1 MRFLPNRRFLLYKYV
16 EMKKH
21 RKILSQIAFGGI
33 IFIFIG
39 ATLSIFLFFY
49 YSRQLPDPNAWQNR
63 QVIQS
68 TKIYDR
74 EGKNLLYEIHGEEK
88 RTVIPFNEIP
98 QTVKEATIVA
108 EDVEFYS
115 HSGINIRGI
124 LRAILADIKGG
135 ALLEGGSSITQ
146 QLIKNTY
153 LSPEQTFSRKIK
165 ELILSI
171 ALERRYSKDEILNFY
186 LNQIPYGSNS
196 YGIEAAA
203 ETYFNK
209 PAKELAL
216 AEVAYLVAMPKAPS
230 FYSPYGTHGV
240 ELKSRANYILTRL
253 RDLKYI
259 SNDDYANAVKTT
271 VNFVGQ
277 KTSITA
283 PHFVFFIRDYLNEKY
298 GENFV
303 EKGGLK
309 VTTTIN
315 LDLQKIA
322 EKVVEDGAKRNE
334 IYNTKNAALV
344 AIDPKTGQILS
355 MVGSKNYWTDPEPNG
370 CEPGKNCQFEP
381 NVNVATRLRQP
392 GSAFKPFVYATALN
406 NGYTPDTILWDIPTE
421 FNPLCSWNGVAES
434 GVDQKT
440 CYKPKNYDGRFRGP
454 VTLRQSLSNSLN
466 IPSVKILYLAGINNS
481 INMAENLG
489 ITTLKDRSRYGLSLV
504 LGAAESRLLDM
515 TSAYGVFSQ
524 EGIKREPTGILK
536 IEDGGGRVLEEYK
549 DQGQKVLNEQTAR
562 EINNILSDNNAR
574 APMFGLY
581 SPLSLGNRPAAAKTG
596 TTQDPN
602 DDTKGKDAWIIGYT
616 PSLVAGVWTGNNDNT
631 PIEKGGAGVA
641 AAGPIWHDFMVQALK
656 DSPIENFTKPEPL
669 ITDKPILNG
678 QWQISV
684 KLKVNKTNNL
694 LATDKTPAN
703 LIEEKPFTEVHT
715 ILYWLDKNNPLGAAS
730 EKPESDSQFKN
741 WETSLQNWLK
751 SNYPDIF
758 NQLPKD
764 FDL

>member
-1 MRFLPNRRFLLYKYV
+1 
-16 EMKKH
+16 MKKYY
-21 RKILSQIAFGGI
+21 KILSQIAFGGI
-33 IFIFIG
+33 IFVF
-39 ATLSIFLFFY
+39 AAVTLSIFVFFY
-49 YSRQLPDPNAWQNR
+49 YSRQLPDPNAWQDR
-63 QVIQS
+63 KIIQS

-98 QTVKEATIVA
+98 QMVKEATVVA
-108 EDVEFYS
+108 EDAEFYS

-124 LRAILADIKGG
+124 IRAIWADIKGG
-135 ALLEGGSSITQ
+135 TLVEGGSSITQ
-146 QLIKNTY
+146 QLIKNAY
-153 LSPEQTFSRKIK
+153 LSPERTLSRKIK

-203 ETYFNK
+203 QTYFNK

-216 AEVAYLVAMPKAPS
+216 TEVVYLVSMAKAPS
-230 FYSPYGTHGV
+230 YYSPYGNHEE
-240 ELKSRANYILTRL
+240 ELKSRASHILNRM
-253 RDLKYI
+253 RELKYI
-259 SNDDYANAVKTT
+259 SDNDYNNALKTT

-277 KTSITA
+277 KTGITA

-298 GENFV
+298 GEDFV

-322 EKVVEDGAKRNE
+322 ETVVEDGAKRNE
-334 IYNTKNAALV
+334 IYNAKNAALV
-344 AIDPKTGQILS
+344 AIDPKTGQILA
-355 MVGSKNYWTDPEPNG
+355 MVGSKNYWDNPEPEG

-381 NVNVATRLRQP
+381 NVNIATRLRQP
-392 GSAFKPFVYATALN
+392 GSSFKPFVYATAIN
-406 NGYTPDTILWDIPTE
+406 NGYTPDTVIWDIPTE
-421 FNPLCSWNGVAES
+421 FNPLCSWDGIAEP
-434 GVDQKT
+434 GVDQQT

-454 VTLRQSLSNSLN
+454 VTLKQALANSLN
-466 IPSVKILYLAGINNS
+466 VPSVQVLYLAGINDS
-481 INMAENLG
+481 INTAENLG

-504 LGAAESRLLDM
+504 LGAAEVKLLDM
-515 TSAYGVFSQ
+515 VSAYGVFGQ

-536 IEDGGGRVLEEYK
+536 VEDGSGRVLEEYK
-549 DQGQKVLNEQTAR
+549 DQSQKVLSEQVAR
-562 EINNILSDNNAR
+562 EINDILSDNTAR

-581 SPLSLGNRPAAAKTG
+581 SPLSLGDRPVAAKTG

-602 DDTKGKDAWIIGYT
+602 DETKAKDAWIIGYT

-641 AAGPIWHDFMVQALK
+641 AAGPIWHDFMTQALK
-656 DSPIENFTKPEPL
+656 DAPIETFTKPDPI
-669 ITDKPILNG
+669 ITEKPILNG
-678 QWQISV
+678 QYQISV
-684 KLKVNKTNNL
+684 KLKINKNNGL
-694 LATDKTPAN
+694 LATDKTPQN
-703 LIEEKPFTEVHT
+703 LIEEKSFIEIHT
-715 ILYWLDKNNPLGAAS
+715 ILYWLNKDDPQGAPP
-730 EKPESDSQFKN
+730 EKPDSNPQFKN
-741 WETSLQNWLK
+741 WETALQNWLQ
-751 SNYPDIF
+751 NNFPTAY

-764 FDL
+764 YDQ